1 MAFFDRLVGDPRMRE
16 VQRERARGEGTM
28 ASQNYAQQ
36 RSANAGVA
44 GATAARLADRGA
56 ANPALAGRIAAGQE
70 AQMNAAAGQI
80 FAQQQTAER
89 QRAEAQ
95 LADMRAQ
102 RQGFF
107 RQMLGAGLRT
117 GSAMMGTYI
126 GGPVGGA
133 LGGQVGNAAAGA
145 IGAGPGG
152 APALPAATAIMGS
165 GGGPPGQGLNAG
177 NFGNAPGGAGDGLGL
192 IRARETPFN
201 PQSGVSVPFLAQ
213 PSAAAP
219 AGVPTT
225 DIVDQ
230 ATGGMSG
237 WVGAPRPAM
246 TDTSGLTDDEYLQLL
261 MSQRGGI

>member
-16 VQRERARGEGTM
+16 VQRQRARGEGTM

-56 ANPALAGRIAAGQE
+56 ANPALAGRVAAGQQ
-70 AQMNAAAGQI
+70 AQMDAAAGQM

-107 RQMLGAGLRT
+107 RNMLGAGLRT
-117 GSAMMGTYI
+117 GSAMLGTYI

-145 IGAGPGG
+145 IGAGPAGG
-152 APALPAATAIMGS
+152 SPVVMGTNGPVQGAT
-165 GGGPPGQGLNAG
+165 GQGLNAG
-177 NFGNAPGGAGDGLGL
+177 NMGNAPGGAGDGLL
-192 IRARETPFN
+192 FAQQPPIRVVN
-201 PQSGVSVPFLAQ
+201 PEANFSVPMSPEQ
-213 PSAAAP
+213 QAAA
-219 AGVPTT
+219 AQAQTGRM
-225 DIVDQ
+225 VDQ
-230 ATGGMSG
+230 AMA
-237 WVGAPRPAM
+237 GAPQGVPALAEGVV
-246 TDTSGLTDDEYLQLL
+246 DTYGAGLTDDEYLQWL
-261 MSQRGGI
+261 MANRGGV